1 MPDIGKVIEALEACV
16 LKDPDDSRDCR
27 HCPRCNYGAFITTS
41 CINGVMSDSLALLKE
56 QGQEIEFL
64 KNMQRQMVDGF
75 GMTELGEMVSR
86 AVKLE

>member
-1 MPDIGKVIEALEACV
+1 MTEREKVIKGLDCCMGNPNFGDICPYAGTGDETHYREYCDVKLI
-16 LKDPDDSRDCR
+16 KDT
-27 HCPRCNYGAFITTS
+27 I
-41 CINGVMSDSLALLKE
+41 ALLKE